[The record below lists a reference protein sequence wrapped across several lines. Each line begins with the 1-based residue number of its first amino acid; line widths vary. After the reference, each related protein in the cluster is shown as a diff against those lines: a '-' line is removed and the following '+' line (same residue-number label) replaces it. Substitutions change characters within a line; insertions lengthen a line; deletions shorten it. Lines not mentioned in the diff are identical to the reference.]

1 MYNSF
6 NINYFNDDKANRL
19 YNPNS
24 TICGIP
30 HVFLYYYVSKKY
42 HEWYSFTQEVTTFR
56 EKIWG
61 FKNGNGIDQE
71 WAINAVTEVLAL
83 RPYRYNGKSNP
94 KLTFVCIPASTIS
107 SNNLRFKYFASGICN
122 RLSLQNG
129 FDYINIIKEKTPKH
143 ISGVESEA
151 ELKINPS
158 FFNGKDII
166 LFDDIVTKGYS
177 MYKLMQQL
185 QAVNAKT
192 VLCLSLGQTYYPKV
206 TTSNPINPYTGN
218 HLLIE

>member
-61 FKNGNGIDQE
+61 FKNGSGIDQE
-71 WAINAVTEVLAL
+71 WAINAVTEVLEIGN
-83 RPYRYNGKSNP
+83 YNGKYNP
-94 KLTFVCIPASTIS
+94 KLTFVCIPASTID
-107 SNNLRFKYFASGICN
+107 
-122 RLSLQNG
+122 LSL
-129 FDYINIIKEKTPKH
+129 FRPRSVIDY
-143 ISGVESEA
+143 V
-151 ELKINPS
+151 
-158 FFNGKDII
+158 
-166 LFDDIVTKGYS
+166 Y
-177 MYKLMQQL
+177 
-185 QAVNAKT
+185 KT
-192 VLCLSLGQTYYPKV
+192 VLTISISLRKKPQNTYMVLSQKPNLRLILLSLMVKTLSYS
-206 TTSNPINPYTGN
+206 TIS
-218 HLLIE
+218 